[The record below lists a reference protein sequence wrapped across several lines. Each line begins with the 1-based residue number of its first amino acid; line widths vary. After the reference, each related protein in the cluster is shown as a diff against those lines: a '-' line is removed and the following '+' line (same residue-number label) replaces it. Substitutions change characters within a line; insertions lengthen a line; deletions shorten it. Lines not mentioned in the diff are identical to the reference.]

1 MFEIETDAAPA
12 WVNLSR
18 RGIRL
23 LPRGRYPLMKWLCR
37 TRVAPFDVSLGVTN
51 DRIRFI
57 CDLRDDI
64 AREACFMGY
73 YEPQETALV
82 RHLLRPGM
90 CFVDVGANWG
100 YFTLLAADLVGKHGR
115 ILAIEPHP
123 MLFSLLERNISKN
136 MLPHVTA
143 LSVAVADRE
152 GEMNLAGFRD
162 EDANSGTSRLTH
174 APSSTVPN
182 FRVAT
187 RLLEPLLDEYG
198 AREVDLIKID
208 IEGAEGLVL
217 ATMSEGLR
225 RAHYK
230 HILLELHPAALA
242 EQGTSPRAIIEHVL
256 SFGYSAWRLDHS
268 AEAFRRAAYN
278 LPQSPQEFL
287 SPLNLEAPFDVWPHV
302 LLVAPDVSVS
312 W

>member
-1 MFEIETDAAPA
+1 
-12 WVNLSR
+12 
-18 RGIRL
+18 
-23 LPRGRYPLMKWLCR
+23 MKWLCR
-37 TRVAPFDVSLGVTN
+37 SSVAPFDTSLGVTS

-73 YEPQETALV
+73 YEPQETALA

-100 YFTLLAADLVGKHGR
+100 YFTLLAADLVGESGR
-115 ILAIEPHP
+115 VLSFEPHP
-123 MLFSLLERNISKN
+123 ALFGLLERNILKN
-136 MLPHVTA
+136 ALAHVTA
-143 LSVAVADRE
+143 LRIAVADRE

-174 APSSTVPN
+174 APSSDLPN

-187 RLLEPLLDEYG
+187 NLLESLLDERG
-198 AREVDLIKID
+198 IRDVDLLKID
-208 IEGAEGLVL
+208 IEGAEAFVL
-217 ATMSEGLR
+217 PTMSEGLR
-225 RAHYK
+225 RARYK

-242 EQGTSPRAIIEHVL
+242 EHGTSPTAILERVV

-278 LPQSPQEFL
+278 LPQSPREFL
-287 SPLNLEAPFDVWPHV
+287 SPLDLKLPFDSWPHV